1 MNILLINPASPNIA
15 RISTGFD
22 LEISNSGRFPPIGL
36 LFLAAYIRKHSKH
49 NVKIIDMEV
58 ENFTN
63 EGILHFIK
71 EYNTDIIGITSF
83 TYTFYDVLQLTCLV
97 KEYFEHISIVLGGP
111 NIQLFG
117 KEVLSH
123 SEIDYIVN
131 GEGEESF
138 LYLIDKIEKKEIVGK
153 DKGIGFRNNGEIFIG
168 NPTWIKNLDDLP
180 FPAYDL
186 INADN
191 YYSTFGYGGKTITL
205 CTSRGCPYL
214 CTYCQVLSKKYRT
227 HSISYIIDNIK
238 LFYVKGYRNF
248 YFFDDTFNINSKRVI
263 DLSKAIK
270 SEKLDIKWIFRG
282 RVNSINEELCKEASM
297 AGCVQILFGIEDYN
311 NEGLKKIKKN
321 ITIEQATSAIKLAKK
336 YNIKTSTNW
345 IIGLPN
351 HKKESDLDNLINVA
365 IKMGSDYA
373 MFSILQL
380 LPGCEMFED
389 AANDGVINRDSW
401 SEYIHNPTPSC
412 QIEFYDKYI
421 NSKVLSRYHTK
432 SYKMYYRRS
441 GYILKNL
448 LSLRSFS
455 ELKNKLP
462 VAINVL
468 LARRR

>member
-1 MNILLINPASPNIA
+1 
-15 RISTGFD
+15 
-22 LEISNSGRFPPIGL
+22 
-36 LFLAAYIRKHSKH
+36 
-49 NVKIIDMEV
+49 
-58 ENFTN
+58 
-63 EGILHFIK
+63 
-71 EYNTDIIGITSF
+71 
-83 TYTFYDVLQLTCLV
+83 
-97 KEYFEHISIVLGGP
+97 
-111 NIQLFG
+111 
-117 KEVLSH
+117 
-123 SEIDYIVN
+123 
-131 GEGEESF
+131 
-138 LYLIDKIEKKEIVGK
+138 VGK
-153 DKGIGFRNNGEIFIG
+153 DKGIGFRDNGEIFIG

-282 RVNSINEELCKEASM
+282 RVNSINEELCREASM

-351 HKKESDLDNLINVA
+351 HKKESDLDNLIN
-365 IKMGSDYA
+365 
-373 MFSILQL
+373 
-380 LPGCEMFED
+380 
-389 AANDGVINRDSW
+389 GVINRDSW

-421 NSKVLSRYHTK
+421 NGKVLSHYYTK